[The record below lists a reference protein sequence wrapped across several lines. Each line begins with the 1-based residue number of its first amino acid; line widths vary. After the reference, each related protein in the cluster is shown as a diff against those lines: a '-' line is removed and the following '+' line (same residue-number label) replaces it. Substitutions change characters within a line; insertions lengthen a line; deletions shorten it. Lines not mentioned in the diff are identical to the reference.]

1 MYTNELMLSNAFNN
15 RSQTQRVFA
24 FPRKAITPTLIE
36 MLDKRGNDVVD
47 VNTIKRSVLRQAMLQ
62 YRANTDWSAFSK
74 EDWAK
79 AMAELTGKKKAVT
92 P

>member
-1 MYTNELMLSNAFNN
+1 MYTNEPMLSNAFNHL
-15 RSQTQRVFA
+15 SPTQRVFA
-24 FPRKAITPTLIE
+24 FPRKAITPMLIE
-36 MLDKRGNDVVD
+36 IMDKRGNDVID
-47 VNTIKRSVLRQAMLQ
+47 VNHVKRSVLRQAMLQ

-74 EDWAK
+74 EDWTK